1 MVAEASFIGLIKTT
15 LIIVGGMVVLKFI
28 GQLMITKRNINE
40 QNRMKQAEFHLKK
53 EKEYYERNKGKIS
66 ILRKDTVR
74 NVQDVDFED
83 IS

>member
-1 MVAEASFIGLIKTT
+1 MVAEASVIGLIKTT

-53 EKEYYERNKGKIS
+53 EKEHYERNKGKIS
-66 ILRKDTVR
+66 ILRKNTVR